1 MLGPIVDSNVHLWDQ
16 RANPVFWL
24 TDRTRVRDLI
34 GDYDSLP
41 DVYTLADYERE
52 TAALAVRGVVW
63 SDAGA
68 ADPVA
73 AAEWV
78 RDQDDAMGTPRSC
91 SSSRRWASTSRC
103 WPATTWWPPSRAR
116 ATSSAW

>member
-1 MLGPIVDSNVHLWDQ
+1 M
-16 RANPVFWL
+16 FWL

-41 DVYTLADYERE
+41 DVYTLDDYERD
-52 TAALAVRGVVW
+52 TTGYDVGGMVW

-78 RDQDDAMGTPRSC
+78 GRQHDDRSLVTGIVSLGDPRRTAAA
-91 SSSRRWASTSRC
+91 SSSSGCA
-103 WPATTWWPPSRAR
+103 
-116 ATSSAW
+116 